1 MKNLFLTLLVVS
13 LGAMS
18 ANAQGSNA
26 FAVQLGASANYYYG
40 PGNRNF
46 NSFENDR
53 VNYQA
58 NGMLG
63 ITLLRDK
70 NDHRTMIAGFGSAG
84 LNNRSTINNILG
96 DQGYTTVLAN
106 QSNSNI
112 FYRLEGGLLIGELLR
127 ISTGV
132 GQQVFDQQTLVSG
145 DGVALNTTSLQYYSS
160 TVGFN
165 LNVST
170 IAITID
176 CNFEYGKDFNKTV
189 IVPSAGLMF
198 RF

>member
-1 MKNLFLTLLVVS
+1 MKNVLLTIAVVLV
-13 LGAMS
+13 GAIS
-18 ANAQGSNA
+18 AGAQEKSGI
-26 FAVQLGASANYYYG
+26 AVQLGAAANYYYG
-40 PGNRNF
+40 QGDRNF

-53 VNYQA
+53 LNYQL
-58 NGMLG
+58 NGMVGL
-63 ITLLRDK
+63 TLLRDK
-70 NDHRTMIAGFGSAG
+70 NDHRTMIAGFGTAG
-84 LNNRSTINNILG
+84 LNNRSTVKNIFD
-96 DQGYTTVLAN
+96 DQGYVPVLAD

-112 FYRLEGGLLIGELLR
+112 FYRLEGGLLIGEVLR
-127 ISTGV
+127 LSTGV
-132 GQQVFDQQTLVSG
+132 GQQVFNEQTLVSR
-145 DGVALNTTSLQYYSS
+145 DGINLNTTSLQYYSS

-170 IAITID
+170 VAIIID